1 MNPYDM
7 KNTKK
12 ICAISTVEITMNSFI
27 IPAMRVMKEHGY
39 DVTLVCNMSEEFY
52 QKNSEEFHCIN
63 IPMKRGVSLTDLIKV
78 PFVFKNLFK
87 KEKFDYVQ
95 YATPNASLYA
105 SIGAMMARVSKRVYC
120 QWGIRYVGN
129 EGVMRRLLKFFEKI
143 TCMCSTH
150 IRPAS
155 WKNLDFAVEEG
166 LYEREKAAAI
176 GDGGTI
182 GIDLKQ
188 FDISKKG
195 DLKQSVQEQYPQLEG
210 KTVFGF
216 VGRMNRDKGVFELLE
231 AFMRLNKKY
240 SNIALLLIG
249 DMEGEPLE
257 HLKNYKE
264 NPCIVNTGWTNEVP
278 KYISALDVLVHPS
291 YREGF
296 SMVIQQAMAMEISV
310 VTTNIPG
317 PSEVIEKDVTGVLA
331 EPRDVDTL
339 YDAMVWMVEH
349 PEQRV
354 AMGKAGRVRCEKH
367 FTRERML
374 QLTLEDRESIINS

>member
-1 MNPYDM
+1 M
-7 KNTKK
+7 KK
-12 ICAISTVEITMNSFI
+12 ICAISTVEGTMNSFI
-27 IPAMRVMKEHGY
+27 IPAMRIMKEHGY

-52 QKNSEEFHCIN
+52 KKNSEEFHCIN
-63 IPMKRGVSLTDLIKV
+63 IPMKRGASLTDLVKM
-78 PFVFKNLFK
+78 PFVFRRLFK
-87 KEKFDYVQ
+87 RCRFDYVQ

-105 SIGAMMARVSKRVYC
+105 ALGAKMAKVPKRVYC

-182 GIDLKQ
+182 GVDLKQ
-188 FDISKKG
+188 FDIEKKG
-195 DLKQSVQEQYPQLEG
+195 PSRVEVLEQFPQL
-210 KTVFGF
+210 KNKLVFGF
-216 VGRMNRDKGVFELLE
+216 VGRINKDKGIGELLE
-231 AFMRLNKKY
+231 AFIRVESKY
-240 SNIALLLIG
+240 ENAALLLIG
-249 DMEGEPLE
+249 GMDGDSSLYTQYFAKHPNIISMGR
-257 HLKNYKE
+257 
-264 NPCIVNTGWTNEVP
+264 TNEVP
-278 KYISALDVLVHPS
+278 KYISAIDVLVHPS

-296 SMVIQQAMAMEISV
+296 SMVIQQAMAMEIPV

-339 YDAMVWMVEH
+339 YEAMAWMVEH

>member
-1 MNPYDM
+1 M
-7 KNTKK
+7 KK
-12 ICAISTVEITMNSFI
+12 ICAISTVEVTMNSFI

-52 QKNSEEFHCIN
+52 KKNSEEFHCIN
-63 IPMKRGVSLTDLIKV
+63 IPMKRGTSLTDLVKM
-78 PFVFKNLFK
+78 PFVFRRLFK
-87 KEKFDYVQ
+87 RERFDYVQ

-105 SIGAMMARVSKRVYC
+105 SIGAKMAKVPKRVYC

-231 AFMRLNKKY
+231 AFMRLNQKY
-240 SNIALLLIG
+240 SDIALLLIG
-249 DMEGEPLE
+249 DMEGELPA
-257 HLKNYKE
+257 HLMHYKE
-264 NPCIVNTGWTNEVP
+264 NPNIINTGWTNEVP

-296 SMVIQQAMAMEISV
+296 SMVIQQAMAMEIPV

-339 YDAMVWMVEH
+339 YDAMAWMVEH

-374 QLTLEDRESIINS
+374 QLTLEDRETIINS

>member
-1 MNPYDM
+1 M
-7 KNTKK
+7 KR

-27 IPAMRVMKEHGY
+27 IPAMRVMKDHGY

-63 IPMKRGVSLTDLIKV
+63 IPMKRGVSLTDLIKM
-78 PFVFKNLFK
+78 PFIFKRLFK
-87 KEKFDYVQ
+87 RERFDYVQ

-105 SIGAMMARVSKRVYC
+105 SLGAKMAKVPKRVYC

-231 AFMRLNKKY
+231 AFMRLNNKY

-249 DMEGEPLE
+249 DMEGELPE

-296 SMVIQQAMAMEISV
+296 SMVIQQAMAMEIPV

>member
-1 MNPYDM
+1 M
-7 KNTKK
+7 KK
-12 ICAISTVEITMNSFI
+12 ICAISTVEVTMNSFI

-52 QKNSEEFHCIN
+52 KKNSAEFHCIN
-63 IPMKRGVSLTDLIKV
+63 IPMKRGSSLTDLVKM
-78 PFVFKNLFK
+78 PFVFRELFK
-87 KEKFDYVQ
+87 KERFDYVQ

-105 SIGAMMARVSKRVYC
+105 SLGAKMAKVPKRVYC

-129 EGVMRRLLKFFEKI
+129 EGGMRRLLKFFEKI
-143 TCMCSTH
+143 TCKCSTH

-166 LYEREKAAAI
+166 LYKREKAATI

-188 FDISKKG
+188 FDLSKKNA
-195 DLKQSVQEQYPQLEG
+195 LRQSVLQQYPQLEG
-210 KTVFGF
+210 KMVFGF

-231 AFMRLNKKY
+231 AFMRLSQKY
-240 SNIALLLIG
+240 SEIALLLIG
-249 DMEGEPLE
+249 DMEGELPE
-257 HLKNYKE
+257 HLMNYKV
-264 NPCIVNTGWTNEVP
+264 NPRIVNTGWTNEVP
-278 KYISALDVLVHPS
+278 TYISALDVLVHPS

-296 SMVIQQAMAMEISV
+296 SMVIQQAMAMEIPV

-339 YDAMVWMVEH
+339 YDAMVWMVKH
-349 PEQRV
+349 PEQRL

-374 QLTLEDRESIINS
+374 QLTLEDREMIINS

>member
-1 MNPYDM
+1 M
-7 KNTKK
+7 KK
-12 ICAISTVEITMNSFI
+12 ICAISTVEGTMNSFI
-27 IPAMRVMKEHGY
+27 IPAMRIMKEHGY

-52 QKNSEEFHCIN
+52 KKNSEEFHCIN
-63 IPMKRGVSLTDLIKV
+63 IPMKRGASLTDLIKM
-78 PFVFKNLFK
+78 PFVFRRLFK
-87 KEKFDYVQ
+87 RCRFDYVQ

-105 SIGAMMARVSKRVYC
+105 ALGAKMAKVPKRVYC

-143 TCMCSTH
+143 SCMCSTH

-188 FDISKKG
+188 FDIEKKG
-195 DLKQSVQEQYPQLEG
+195 PSRVEVLEQFPQL
-210 KTVFGF
+210 KNKLVFGF
-216 VGRMNRDKGVFELLE
+216 VGRINKDKGIGELLE
-231 AFMRLNKKY
+231 AFIRVESKY
-240 SNIALLLIG
+240 ENAALLLIG
-249 DMEGEPLE
+249 GMDGDSSLYTQYFAKHPNIISMGR
-257 HLKNYKE
+257 
-264 NPCIVNTGWTNEVP
+264 TNEVP
-278 KYISALDVLVHPS
+278 KYISAIDVLVHPS

-296 SMVIQQAMAMEISV
+296 SMVIQQALAMEIPV

-339 YDAMVWMVEH
+339 YEAMAWMVEH

>member
-1 MNPYDM
+1 M
-7 KNTKK
+7 KKV
-12 ICAISTVEITMNSFI
+12 CAISTVEITMNSFI

-52 QKNSEEFHCIN
+52 KKNSEEFRCIN
-63 IPMKRGVSLTDLIKV
+63 IPMKRGTSLTDLVKM
-78 PFVFKNLFK
+78 PFIFKRLFK
-87 KEKFDYVQ
+87 KERFDYVQ

-105 SIGAMMARVSKRVYC
+105 SLGAKMAKVPKRVYC

-166 LYEREKAAAI
+166 LYERERAAAI

-195 DLKQSVQEQYPQLEG
+195 DLKQSVQEQYPQLAG

-231 AFMRLNKKY
+231 AFMRLNQKY
-240 SNIALLLIG
+240 SDIALLLIG
-249 DMEGEPLE
+249 DMEGKLPA
-257 HLKNYKE
+257 HLMHYKE
-264 NPCIVNTGWTNEVP
+264 NPNIVNTGWTNEVP

-296 SMVIQQAMAMEISV
+296 SMVIQQAMAMEIPV

-339 YDAMVWMVEH
+339 YHAMVWMVKH
-349 PEQRV
+349 PEQRL

-374 QLTLEDRESIINS
+374 QLTLEDREMIINS

>member
-1 MNPYDM
+1 M
-7 KNTKK
+7 KK
-12 ICAISTVEITMNSFI
+12 ICAISTVEVTMNSFI
-27 IPAMRVMKEHGY
+27 IPAMRVMKEYGY

-63 IPMKRGVSLTDLIKV
+63 IPMKRGVSLTDLIKM
-78 PFVFKNLFK
+78 PFIFKRLFK
-87 KEKFDYVQ
+87 RERFDYVQ

-105 SIGAMMARVSKRVYC
+105 SLGAKMAKVPKRVYC

-249 DMEGEPLE
+249 DMEGELPE

-296 SMVIQQAMAMEISV
+296 SMVIQQAMAMEIPV

>member
-1 MNPYDM
+1 M
-7 KNTKK
+7 KK

-27 IPAMRVMKEHGY
+27 IPAMRIMKEHGY
-39 DVTLVCNMSEEFY
+39 DVTLVCNMSEDFY
-52 QKNSEEFHCIN
+52 KKNSEQFHCIN
-63 IPMKRGVSLTDLIKV
+63 IPMKRGISLTDLVKM
-78 PFVFKNLFK
+78 PFVFRRLFK
-87 KEKFDYVQ
+87 RERFDYVQ

-105 SIGAMMARVSKRVYC
+105 SIGAKMAKVPKRVYC

-155 WKNLDFAVEEG
+155 WKNLDFAVKER

-188 FDISKKG
+188 FDISKKKV
-195 DLKQSVQEQYPQLEG
+195 LKQVVLTQYPHLEG

-216 VGRMNRDKGVFELLE
+216 VGRMNRDKGIFELLE
-231 AFMRLNKKY
+231 VFMRLNQKY
-240 SNIALLLIG
+240 PDSALLLIG
-249 DMEGEPLE
+249 DMEGELPE
-257 HLKNYKE
+257 HLKNYRK
-264 NPCIVNTGWTNEVP
+264 NPNILNTGWTNEVP

-296 SMVIQQAMAMEISV
+296 SMVIQQAMAMEIPV

-331 EPRDVDTL
+331 EARDVNTL
-339 YDAMVWMVEH
+339 YNAMAWMVEH

-367 FTRERML
+367 FTRQRML
-374 QLTLEDRESIINS
+374 RLTLEDRERIINS

>member
-1 MNPYDM
+1 M
-7 KNTKK
+7 KK
-12 ICAISTVEITMNSFI
+12 ICAISTVEGTMNSFI
-27 IPAMRVMKEHGY
+27 IPAMRIMKEHGY

-52 QKNSEEFHCIN
+52 KKNSEEFHCIN
-63 IPMKRGVSLTDLIKV
+63 IPMKRGTSLTDLVKM
-78 PFVFKNLFK
+78 PFVFRKLFK
-87 KEKFDYVQ
+87 RCRFDYVQ

-105 SIGAMMARVSKRVYC
+105 SLGAKMAKVPKRVYC

-129 EGVMRRLLKFFEKI
+129 KGVMRRLLKFFEKI

-188 FDISKKG
+188 FDIEKKG
-195 DLKQSVQEQYPQLEG
+195 PSRVEVLEQFPQL
-210 KTVFGF
+210 KNKLVFGF
-216 VGRMNRDKGVFELLE
+216 VGRINKDKGIGELLD
-231 AFMRLNKKY
+231 AFIRVENKY
-240 SNIALLLIG
+240 ENVALLLIG
-249 DMEGEPLE
+249 GMDGDCSSYMQYFAE
-257 HLKNYKE
+257 HPN
-264 NPCIVNTGWTNEVP
+264 IISMGRTNDVP

-296 SMVIQQAMAMEISV
+296 SMVIQQAMAMEIPV

-374 QLTLEDRESIINS
+374 QLTLEDRETIINS

>member
-1 MNPYDM
+1 M
-7 KNTKK
+7 KK
-12 ICAISTVEITMNSFI
+12 ICAISTVEGTMNSFI
-27 IPAMRVMKEHGY
+27 IPAMRIMKEHGY

-52 QKNSEEFHCIN
+52 KKNSEEFHCIN
-63 IPMKRGVSLTDLIKV
+63 IPMKRGTSLTDLV
-78 PFVFKNLFK
+78 RMPFVFRRLFK
-87 KEKFDYVQ
+87 RERFDYVQ

-105 SIGAMMARVSKRVYC
+105 SIGAKMAKVPKRVYC

-188 FDISKKG
+188 FDIEKKG
-195 DLKQSVQEQYPQLEG
+195 PSRVEVLEQFPQL
-210 KTVFGF
+210 KNKLVFGF
-216 VGRMNRDKGVFELLE
+216 VGRINKDKGIGELLD
-231 AFMRLNKKY
+231 AFIRVENKY
-240 SNIALLLIG
+240 ENVALLLIG
-249 DMEGEPLE
+249 GMDGDCSSYMQYFAE
-257 HLKNYKE
+257 HPN
-264 NPCIVNTGWTNEVP
+264 IISMGRTNDVP
-278 KYISALDVLVHPS
+278 KYISALDILVHPS

-296 SMVIQQAMAMEISV
+296 SMVIQQAMAMEIPV

-354 AMGKAGRVRCEKH
+354 AMGKAGRVRCETH

-374 QLTLEDRESIINS
+374 QLTLEDRETIINS

>member
-1 MNPYDM
+1 M
-7 KNTKK
+7 KK
-12 ICAISTVEITMNSFI
+12 ICAISTVEGTMNSFI
-27 IPAMRVMKEHGY
+27 IPAMRIMKEHGY

-52 QKNSEEFHCIN
+52 KKNSEEFHCIN
-63 IPMKRGVSLTDLIKV
+63 IPMKRGASLTDLVKM
-78 PFVFKNLFK
+78 PFVFRRLFK
-87 KEKFDYVQ
+87 RCRLDYVQ

-105 SIGAMMARVSKRVYC
+105 ALGAKMAKVPKRVYC

-188 FDISKKG
+188 FDIEKKG
-195 DLKQSVQEQYPQLEG
+195 SSRVEVLEQFPQL
-210 KTVFGF
+210 KNKLVFGF
-216 VGRMNRDKGVFELLE
+216 VGRINKDKGIGELLE
-231 AFMRLNKKY
+231 AFIRVESKY
-240 SNIALLLIG
+240 ENAALLLIG
-249 DMEGEPLE
+249 GMDGDSSLYTQYFAKHPNIISMGR
-257 HLKNYKE
+257 
-264 NPCIVNTGWTNEVP
+264 TNEVP
-278 KYISALDVLVHPS
+278 KYISAIDVLVHPS

-296 SMVIQQAMAMEISV
+296 SMVIQQAMAMEIPV

>member
-1 MNPYDM
+1 M
-7 KNTKK
+7 KK
-12 ICAISTVEITMNSFI
+12 ICAISTVEGTMNSFI
-27 IPAMRVMKEHGY
+27 IPAMRIMKEHGY

-52 QKNSEEFHCIN
+52 KKNSEEFHCIN
-63 IPMKRGVSLTDLIKV
+63 IPMKRGASLTDLVKM
-78 PFVFKNLFK
+78 PFVFRRLFK
-87 KEKFDYVQ
+87 RCRFDYVQ

-105 SIGAMMARVSKRVYC
+105 ALGAKMAKVPKRVYC

-182 GIDLKQ
+182 GVDLKQ
-188 FDISKKG
+188 FDIEKKG
-195 DLKQSVQEQYPQLEG
+195 PSRVEVLEQFPQL
-210 KTVFGF
+210 KNKLVFGF
-216 VGRMNRDKGVFELLE
+216 VGRINKDKGIGELLE
-231 AFMRLNKKY
+231 AFIRVESKY
-240 SNIALLLIG
+240 ENAALLLIG
-249 DMEGEPLE
+249 GMDGDSSLYTQYFAKHPNIISMGR
-257 HLKNYKE
+257 
-264 NPCIVNTGWTNEVP
+264 TNEVP

-296 SMVIQQAMAMEISV
+296 SMVIQQAMAMEIPV

-339 YDAMVWMVEH
+339 YEAMVCMVEH

>member
-1 MNPYDM
+1 M
-7 KNTKK
+7 KK
-12 ICAISTVEITMNSFI
+12 ICAISTVEVTMNSFI
-27 IPAMRVMKEHGY
+27 IPAMRVMKEYGY

-63 IPMKRGVSLTDLIKV
+63 IPMKRGGSLTDLIKM

-87 KEKFDYVQ
+87 KERYDYVQ

-105 SIGAMMARVSKRVYC
+105 SIGAMMAKVPKRVYC

-249 DMEGEPLE
+249 DMEGELPE

-296 SMVIQQAMAMEISV
+296 SMVIQQAMAMEIPV